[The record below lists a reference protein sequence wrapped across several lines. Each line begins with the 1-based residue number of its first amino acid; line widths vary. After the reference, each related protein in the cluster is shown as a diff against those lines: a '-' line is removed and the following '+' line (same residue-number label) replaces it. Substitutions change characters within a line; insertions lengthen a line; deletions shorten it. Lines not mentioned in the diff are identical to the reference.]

1 MFDVSVNEA
10 KIGCGG
16 VHRKAMIAFDEVKLG
31 PTAHRPLP
39 VVLVQPLNIF
49 TETVNGPP
57 ILANGSLSL
66 SSMAKLYKSQLH
78 NYSLISRTPSLST
91 TFTI

>member
-57 ILANGSLSL
+57 ILANGFRMHAGIVIVINGKTL
-66 SSMAKLYKSQLH
+66 
-78 NYSLISRTPSLST
+78 
-91 TFTI
+91 